1 MARID
6 EIRTLGHKEATRLRK
21 AGIRTTDALLRRA
34 ASRSGRVEVSTET
47 NIPTAEL
54 LRWVNFADLMRVRG
68 VGGEYAELLSICG
81 VTTVPELRRRN
92 SVTLTAKLHTVNGK
106 KELVRRLPTEAMVE
120 GWIERAALL
129 EPLVRH

>member
-6 EIRTLGHKEATRLRK
+6 EIRTLAHREATRLRK

-34 ASRSGRVEVSTET
+34 ATRSGRSEVSAET
-47 NIPTAEL
+47 DIPTAEL
-54 LRWVNFADLMRVRG
+54 LRWVNFADLMRVKG

-92 SVTLTAKLHTVNGK
+92 SVALTAKMHGVNHK
-106 KELVRRLPTEAMVE
+106 KDLVQRLPTEAMVE
-120 GWIERAALL
+120 AWIERAAKLD
-129 EPLVRH
+129 PVVRH